1 LQQIYSPSLA
11 DFRQCPHLP
20 IKPYVPR
27 IPGLTRQVLIT
38 GASAGIGKAT
48 AYEFARAAAPEP
60 IKLVITARRVEVLQE
75 IKKDIES
82 KYNGTTV
89 VPVKLDV
96 SDADQVRGLVK
107 SLPKEVQDIDI
118 LVNNAYYPLCIGL
131 MEAVLSGGWRKWAKL
146 PRKMSKS

>member
-1 LQQIYSPSLA
+1 M
-11 DFRQCPHLP
+11 
-20 IKPYVPR
+20 
-27 IPGLTRQVLIT
+27 
-38 GASAGIGKAT
+38 
-48 AYEFARAAAPEP
+48 
-60 IKLVITARRVEVLQE
+60 LQE

-118 LVNNAYYPLCIGL
+118 LVNNACYPLCIGL
-131 MEAVLSGGWRKWAKL
+131 MEAVLSRGWRKWAKL